1 MQISW
6 NLLLFFREK
15 KKHYFQMLIS
25 IKYKFRIH
33 RQVGNKKIVNL
44 QIQYLQYV
52 SNLSILFIN
61 ASEKPIFIMY
71 VDQF

>member
-52 SNLSILFIN
+52 NLSILFIN
-61 ASEKPIFIMY
+61 ASQKPIFIMY